1 MKIVVAPDS
10 LKESLTSSE
19 AAQAIAQG
27 LRRADPSADLLLVP
41 MADGGEGTA
50 EAMVSATGGSL
61 QAPGVSDPLGRPV
74 AAAWG
79 LLGDGRTAVV
89 EMAKASGLELLAPA
103 ERDPMRTST
112 AGTGQLIRA
121 ALDSGA
127 AQIIVGIGGSA
138 TVDGGTGMATALGV
152 EFLDGAGQPIT
163 DCRGG
168 RLLDIRDIRVDGL
181 DQRLARVQ
189 VTVASDVTNPL
200 IGPNG
205 AARTYGPQ
213 KGATPE
219 QVEKLEAG
227 LANLADVA
235 RRRLNVDVTDLPG
248 AGAAGGLGAGLV
260 AFLGARI
267 SSGVGAVM
275 EAVGFR
281 EKLAGSDLLVTA
293 EGRIDGQSAFGKTIA
308 GVAAAAR
315 DQGIPTV
322 ALAGS
327 VGAGYESIYSCGVSV
342 VLPIVDGPMDL
353 QAAIGQAAPLLGRT
367 AEAMLRL
374 WQVARGDGNG

>member
-1 MKIVVAPDS
+1 
-10 LKESLTSSE
+10 E
-19 AAQAIAQG
+19 
-27 LRRADPSADLLLVP
+27 
-41 MADGGEGTA
+41 
-50 EAMVSATGGSL
+50 
-61 QAPGVSDPLGRPV
+61 
-74 AAAWG
+74 
-79 LLGDGRTAVV
+79 
-89 EMAKASGLELLAPA
+89 
-103 ERDPMRTST
+103 
-112 AGTGQLIRA
+112 IR
-121 ALDSGA
+121 
-127 AQIIVGIGGSA
+127 
-138 TVDGGTGMATALGV
+138 M
-152 EFLDGAGQPIT
+152 
-163 DCRGG
+163 
-168 RLLDIRDIRVDGL
+168 DGL
-181 DQRLARVQ
+181 DRRLPSVE

-219 QVEKLEAG
+219 QVEELEAG
-227 LANLADVA
+227 LANLAEVA
-235 RRRLNVDVTDLPG
+235 RRCLNVDVCDLPG

-267 SSGVGAVM
+267 SSGVGTVM

-293 EGRIDGQSAFGKTIA
+293 EGRIDGQSAFGKTVA

-327 VGAGYESIYSCGVSV
+327 VGAGYESIYSCGVIA

-353 QAAIGQAAPLLGRT
+353 PAALGQAAPLLDRA

-374 WQVARGDGNG
+374 WRAARGDGNG